1 MSREDVAR
9 VDSRSIAAWAKHDV
23 EGVVAMLADK
33 FVWTDVGLPEP
44 MRSLDEVRAYVGGW
58 IEAFPDLG
66 LEQTNRVV
74 DDDAVAG
81 ELVFT
86 GTNNGPLGVAGT
98 RLPPTGRSV
107 VGRGAYFARFE
118 GDKVVEFHA
127 YPDLAG
133 MMMQLG
139 MMPAAG

>member
-1 MSREDVAR
+1 MAREDVAR
-9 VDSRSIAAWAKHDV
+9 VDSRSIAAWTRHDV
-23 EGVVAMLADK
+23 EGVLEMLAET
-33 FVWTDVGLPEP
+33 FVWTDVGLPKP
-44 MRSLDEVRAYVGGW
+44 MRSLDEVRGYVRGW

-66 LEQTNRVV
+66 VEQTNRVV
-74 DDDAVAG
+74 DDNAVAG

-98 RLPPTGRSV
+98 TLPPTGRTV

-118 GDKVVEFHA
+118 GDKVVEFSA

-139 MMPAAG
+139 LTPATG